1 MIWSNSCNGI
11 YLECP
16 FENKFPTVWGLFL
29 GGCWV
34 LFLKGSLETYSK
46 GSSWNKLVSICLHT
60 GFPALTSSSPLKG
73 TGDRRPLMLTDF
85 QGWIPPCNI
94 QACSQFGCL
103 GAVVSLKIAWCVFT
117 FQKGKKNPPLQ
128 TDSERQA
135 AGWGEQQSHEQRR
148 PKQRWPSWSPHH
160 WFCSLKRMPQ
170 CLYTSRI
177 QPFPFSLSDPLTL

>member
-73 TGDRRPLMLTDF
+73 TGDPKTIDADRFPRLNSSLQYPGLQPIWLPWSSCIFKNCLMC
-85 QGWIPPCNI
+85 IHI
-94 QACSQFGCL
+94 S
-103 GAVVSLKIAWCVFT
+103 KRE
-117 FQKGKKNPPLQ
+117 KNPPLQ

-135 AGWGEQQSHEQRR
+135 AG
-148 PKQRWPSWSPHH
+148 
-160 WFCSLKRMPQ
+160 
-170 CLYTSRI
+170 
-177 QPFPFSLSDPLTL
+177 